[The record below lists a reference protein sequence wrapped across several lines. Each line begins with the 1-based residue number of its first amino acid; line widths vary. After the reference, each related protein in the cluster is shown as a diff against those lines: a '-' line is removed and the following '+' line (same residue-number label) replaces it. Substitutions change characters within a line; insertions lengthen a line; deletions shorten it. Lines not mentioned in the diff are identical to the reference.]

1 MKLFY
6 TATSPYARKVRV
18 TLLEKGLGERIELVP
33 CNLETPDAALLAAN
47 PAGKI
52 PTLILESG
60 EALYD
65 SPVICEWLDLETD
78 PPLLLPAQGPTRW
91 RVLRGQ
97 ALADAVMDDALD
109 VVMELRRGEEQRS
122 AALIE
127 KRTAALRRSVTALE
141 QELAAWPD
149 SLTLAHIAAGCA
161 LGYLDLRLPDLAWRA
176 GHDRLAQWFAAFA
189 QRPSMLATQPG

>member
-6 TATSPYARKVRV
+6 TATSPYARKVRA

-33 CNLETPDAALLAAN
+33 CNLEAPDAALLAAN

-52 PTLILESG
+52 PTLMLESG

-65 SPVICEWLDLETD
+65 SPVICEWLDLEAGT
-78 PPLLLPAQGPTRW
+78 PLLLPAQGPTRW

-97 ALADAVMDDALD
+97 ALADAVMDDALA

-127 KRTAALRRSVTALE
+127 KRTAALRRSVAALD
-141 QELAAWPD
+141 QELAAWPG

-176 GHDRLAQWFAAFA
+176 GHDRLAQWFAELAE
-189 QRPSMLATQPG
+189 RPSMRATRPE

>member
-65 SPVICEWLDLETD
+65 SPVICEWLDLEAGT
-78 PPLLLPAQGPTRW
+78 PLLLPAQGPTRW

>member
-6 TATSPYARKVRV
+6 TATSPYARKVRA

-33 CNLETPDAALLAAN
+33 CNLEAPDAALLAAN

-52 PTLILESG
+52 PTLMLESG

-65 SPVICEWLDLETD
+65 SPVICEWLDLEAGT
-78 PPLLLPAQGPTRW
+78 PLLLPAQGPTRW

-97 ALADAVMDDALD
+97 ALADAVMDDALA

-141 QELAAWPD
+141 QELTAWPD
-149 SLTLAHIAAGCA
+149 SLTLADIAAGCA

-176 GHDRLAQWFAAFA
+176 GHDRLAQWFAGLSE
-189 QRPSMLATQPG
+189 RPSMRATRPE

>member
-6 TATSPYARKVRV
+6 TATSPYARKVRA

-33 CNLETPDAALLAAN
+33 CNLEAPDAALLAAN

-52 PTLILESG
+52 PTLMLESG

-65 SPVICEWLDLETD
+65 SPVICEWLDLEAGT
-78 PPLLLPAQGPTRW
+78 PLLLPAQGPTRW
-91 RVLRGQ
+91 RVLRSQ
-97 ALADAVMDDALD
+97 ALADAVMDDALA

-122 AALIE
+122 ATLIE

-141 QELAAWPD
+141 QELAAWPG

-161 LGYLDLRLPDLAWRA
+161 LGYLDLRLSDLAWRA
-176 GHDRLAQWFAAFA
+176 GHDRLAQWFAELAE
-189 QRPSMLATQPG
+189 RPSMRATRPE